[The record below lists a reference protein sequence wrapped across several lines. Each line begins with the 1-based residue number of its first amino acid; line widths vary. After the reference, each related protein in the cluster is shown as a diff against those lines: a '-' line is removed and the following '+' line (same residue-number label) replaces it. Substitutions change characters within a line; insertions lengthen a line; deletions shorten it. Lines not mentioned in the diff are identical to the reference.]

1 MKRNSS
7 TLIYISLAILSLLL
21 LICTVAICYTSLL
34 GGKKTRYVA
43 RIVPALVGKVW
54 DEGALPEGFFPGI
67 SYAFDQTHPAG
78 TVLSQSPAAGTVR
91 TTKAGQPVHLRVVI
105 SLGKQTARMPD
116 LRGSDVRQAEQRLRA
131 LGLLVNTRGTYDATR
146 SGYCVISQS
155 RAPGTELPLGT
166 QVTLVY
172 ACAAP
177 IHSAL
182 VPDLQGLERTQANT
196 ALLRAG
202 LLPGNVSFSDLQE
215 AQDKPDTLDFCTVCA
230 QAIPQGSRVPVG
242 TKIDYTLS
250 RTVTPWNFPIAEES
264 SKESA
269 DFTQ

>member
-21 LICTVAICYTSLL
+21 LICTVAICYSTLL

-43 RIVPALVGKVW
+43 RRVPALVGKIW
-54 DEGALPEGFFPGI
+54 DEGALPEGFCPSI
-67 SYAFDQTHPAG
+67 SYTFDQAHPAG
-78 TVLSQSPAAGTVR
+78 TVLSQSPAAKTVS

-105 SLGKQTARMPD
+105 SLGKQTVKMPD
-116 LRGSDVRQAEQRLRA
+116 LRGSDVRQAEQILLA
-131 LGLLVNTRGTYDATR
+131 QGLLVNTRGTYHTNQP
-146 SGYCVISQS
+146 GYCVLTQS
-155 RAPGTELPLGT
+155 EKPGAELPLGT
-166 QVTLVY
+166 QVTLVC
-172 ACAAP
+172 ACAMP
-177 IHSAL
+177 VHSAR

-202 LLPGNVSFSDLQE
+202 LLPGEASFSDV
-215 AQDKPDTLDFCTVCA
+215 QDTQAEQDALDFFTVSA
-230 QAIPQGSRVPVG
+230 QSIPRGSRVPIG

-269 DFTQ
+269 DFTK

>member
-21 LICTVAICYTSLL
+21 LICTVAICYSSLL
-34 GGKKTRYVA
+34 GGKKTRYAA
-43 RIVPALVGKVW
+43 RKVPALVGKIW
-54 DEGALPEGFFPGI
+54 DESTLPEGFCPGI
-67 SYAFDQTHPAG
+67 SYTFDQEYPAG

-91 TTKAGQPVHLRVVI
+91 TTQAGQPVLLRVVI
-105 SLGKQTARMPD
+105 SLGKQTAQVPD
-116 LRGSDVRQAEQRLRA
+116 LRGSDVRQAEQKLRA
-131 LGLLVNTRGTYDATR
+131 LGLLVNIRGIYDT
-146 SGYCVISQS
+146 SHPGYCVLSQS
-155 RAPGTELPLGT
+155 QAPGTNLPLGT

-172 ACAAP
+172 ACLAP
-177 IHSAL
+177 IYSAR
-182 VPDLQGLERTQANT
+182 VPNLQGLERTQANT

-202 LLPGNVSFSDLQE
+202 LLPGEISFSNVPNE
-215 AQDKPDTLDFCTVCA
+215 LDEPYTSDPCTVSA
-230 QAIPQGSRVPVG
+230 QAIPHGSRVPLG